1 MGNGVIGAPTRNVQL
16 VVTEEHILELDN
28 VIIQYLLVVECT
40 VMVHQ
45 MKLHLAIR
53 SLVWV
58 RVISLYHYQ
67 CQQQQ
72 QFFRIVSCLADLLI
86 VIIQM
91 FLAKVDGQWGEW
103 VDTSECSANCDGG
116 TKSRTR
122 TCNNPSPSNGGLA
135 CSGVDADEIEC
146 NTMSCPVKVL
156 PIVKGRTTELKY
168 LHVFSNDIK
177 CMLFPQRSAINAL
190 AKKYDG

>member
-1 MGNGVIGAPTRNVQL
+1 MDNGVSGAPTQNVL
-16 VVTEEHILELDN
+16 PVVMEEHILELDN
-28 VIIQYLLVVECT
+28 VIIQYLFVVECT

-45 MKLHLAIR
+45 MKLHLVILN
-53 SLVWV
+53 LVWV
-58 RVISLYHYQ
+58 RVFSQYHYQ
-67 CQQQQ
+67 CQQ

-156 PIVKGRTTELKY
+156 PIVKGRTTDLTY
-168 LHVFSNDIK
+168 LHVFSNNIK

-190 AKKYDG
+190 SKKYDD